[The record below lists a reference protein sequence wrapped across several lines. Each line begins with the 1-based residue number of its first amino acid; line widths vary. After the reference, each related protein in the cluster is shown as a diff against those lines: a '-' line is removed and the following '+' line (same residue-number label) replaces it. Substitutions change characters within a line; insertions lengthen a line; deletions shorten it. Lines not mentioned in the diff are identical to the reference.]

1 MSLAGLE
8 AARTSDQ
15 VFAEFYTSK
24 LSGTSIER
32 LEARIGKAIHVLGRE
47 GVEEDPEPML
57 EAAAGGTAVLL
68 VVGDPMAATTHI
80 DLRLRAERIGIHTR
94 VFHNASILTAALT
107 ELGLSVYKSGR
118 VTTLQWPH
126 GDYFPTSP
134 YEHIM
139 ANVEAGLHS
148 LVLLD
153 IHSDED
159 RYMTANEGCR
169 LLLRYED
176 MLGKG
181 VTGPDSLACVVAGVG
196 SPDCKR
202 RAGRLGE
209 LAEEDFG
216 PALHSIIVPG
226 KLHFMEARALVVLAG
241 ADPHLVGEVF

>member
-1 MSLAGLE
+1 MSLAGLDT
-8 AARTSDQ
+8 AKTSDE

-32 LEARIGKAIHVLGRE
+32 LEARIGRTIHVLGRE

-57 EAAAGGTAVLL
+57 DVAKGGTTVLL
-68 VVGDPMAATTHI
+68 VAGDPMAATTHI
-80 DLRLRAERIGIHTR
+80 DLRLRAEKMGIRTR

-159 RYMTANEGCR
+159 RYMTATEGCQ

-176 MLGKG
+176 LLGKG

-196 SPDCKR
+196 SPDCIR
-202 RAGRLGE
+202 RAGRLVQLGG
-209 LAEEDFG
+209 EDFG
-216 PALHSIIVPG
+216 PALHSIVVPG

-241 ADPHLVGEVF
+241 ADPHLVGEGV